1 MEKRGFH
8 RNTRQRGVI
17 LDELR
22 KSCNHPTAAEL
33 YKLVREKLPRISLGT
48 VYRNLEML
56 TEHGIIRKL
65 EQGGSRARYDG
76 DLSHHYHIRCA
87 GCGRLED
94 IQVLSP
100 ISDDLAFATPTGYE
114 VIGYRIE
121 FTGLCRECRE
131 NRRQHDRRA
140 PACDRKKEQGD
151 MRAGKS
157 R

>member
-1 MEKRGFH
+1 MEIRGFH

-22 KSCNHPTAAEL
+22 KSRNHPTAAGL
-33 YKLVREKLPRISLGT
+33 YKLVRKRLPRISLGT

-56 TEHGIIRKL
+56 TERGIIRKL

-87 GCGRLED
+87 RCGRLDD
-94 IQVLSP
+94 IEAVIS
-100 ISDDLAFATPTGYE
+100 ISDDPVFTSPADYE

-131 NRRQHDRRA
+131 NRPQRNRHA
-140 PACDRKKEQGD
+140 PAGDRGKEQGD
-151 MRAGKS
+151 MRAEES